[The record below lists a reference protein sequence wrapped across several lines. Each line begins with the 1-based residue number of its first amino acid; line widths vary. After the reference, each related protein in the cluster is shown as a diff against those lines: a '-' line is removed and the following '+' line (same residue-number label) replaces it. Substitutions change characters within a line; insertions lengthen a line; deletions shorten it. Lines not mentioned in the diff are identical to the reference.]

1 MHSSTSTN
9 PVSRRTVLVL
19 GAALLT
25 LALSASTAS
34 AQYRGEEIVGK
45 VESVSGNNV
54 VVRRDGGQEVRI
66 AIGPQTQIVFQDSGD
81 KKLFPNPSYTDLKA
95 GMGVRFTF
103 NDGNPPRI
111 VVNFVPASGST
122 DTASGG
128 SGATSSQV
136 KARVQ
141 AVNRSGQEIRADVA
155 GSSRTYAVEDAAE
168 ARNLRNGDLVVLT
181 LADRN
186 GMQVVT
192 RIDPSDVVGTVVR
205 VDSGRRTVVIE
216 VDGREES
223 YTVDNRDLLDN
234 VRSGQ
239 RVRYEVEERSSGRR
253 VITALRR
260 E

>member
-1 MHSSTSTN
+1 MHSSTSTK
-9 PVSRRTVLVL
+9 PVPRRTVFIL

-25 LALSASTAS
+25 FALGAPIAS

-45 VESVSGNNV
+45 VESVSGTNV

-66 AIGPQTQIVFQDSGD
+66 NIGPQTEVFFQDSGD
-81 KKLFPNPSYTDLKA
+81 KKLFPNPSYRDLKA

-111 VVNFVPASGST
+111 VVNYVPASGAS
-122 DTASGG
+122 DTASA
-128 SGATSSQV
+128 SATSSSQV

-141 AVNRSGQEIRADVA
+141 SVTRSGQEIRADVA

-168 ARNLRNGDLVVLT
+168 TRDVRTGDLVVLT

-186 GMQVVT
+186 GAQVVT

-223 YTVDNRDLLDN
+223 YTVDKSDVLDN

-239 RVRYEVEERSSGRR
+239 RVRFEVEERSNGRR
-253 VITALRR
+253 VVTSLRR